1 MNLECLFEN
10 YLYKMNNLTKLILD
24 FEEKNI
30 DGENID
36 VLENMT
42 PYFDSLNSVEL
53 NLKNNYIDNLGFQ
66 VML

>member
-10 YLYKMNNLTKLILD
+10 YLYKMTLLTLLVLN

-30 DGENID
+30 NSENID

-42 PYFDSLNSVEL
+42 PYFDSLNLVEL
-53 NLKNNYIDNLGFQ
+53 NLKNNYIDNVGFG
-66 VML
+66 